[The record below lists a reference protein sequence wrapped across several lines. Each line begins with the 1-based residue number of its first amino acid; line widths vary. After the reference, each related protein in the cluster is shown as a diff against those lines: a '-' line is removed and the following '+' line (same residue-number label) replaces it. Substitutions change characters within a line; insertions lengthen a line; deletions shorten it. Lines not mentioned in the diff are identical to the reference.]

1 MRFRISHATTAADI
15 CSSGKPPGNLPTC
28 QENALIASPIDIAA
42 LRRENLRG
50 GLYMVLA
57 MAAFALEDM
66 FVKTAA
72 STLPTSELLLLFG
85 CGGLLIFGIA
95 ALLCGE
101 RLFSAEA
108 LSPIMRLRFVFEA
121 LARLFYV
128 LALAL
133 TPALCRDGYP
143 AGDTDRRGDGCRS
156 LLRGEGGMVA
166 LGCDHSGSVGRP
178 DRPSS
183 RRRRLL
189 NAFDPSASGDGRL
202 CRARSRS
209 RASPASLGSLV
220 LGFYGYLAIIA
231 AGITYLPLE
240 GRPFV
245 MPDATSSLAIIAAIT
260 FGTAA
265 YIALMKAMRTGEIS
279 VVTPFRYT
287 RLLFGL
293 ALGMAAFG
301 EVLDLATIVGSVIV
315 VLAGLF
321 TLWTGRSKQSPRQAD
336 ASVIAGSPRKR
347 CKIRSTE
354 RPIFAGACGRSA

>member
-1 MRFRISHATTAADI
+1 MRFRISHATTVADI
-15 CSSGKPPGNLPTC
+15 CSSGKSPGNLPIC
-28 QENALIASPIDIAA
+28 QENALIASPIDITA

-50 GLYMVLA
+50 SLYMVLA

-85 CGGLLIFGIA
+85 CGGLLVFGIA
-95 ALLCGE
+95 ALLWGE

-108 LSPIMRLRFVFEA
+108 LSPIMRLRFVFET

-133 TPALCRDGYP
+133 TPLSAATAILQATPIVVAMGAAAFFMERVGWSRWAAIILGLSGVLIVLRPAAEGFSALSILTLLGMLGFAARDL
-143 AGDTDRRGDGCRS
+143 A
-156 LLRGEGGMVA
+156 
-166 LGCDHSGSVGRP
+166 
-178 DRPSS
+178 
-183 RRRRLL
+183 
-189 NAFDPSASGDGRL
+189 
-202 CRARSRS
+202 S
-209 RASPASLGSLV
+209 RASPASLGSPV
-220 LGFYGYLAIIA
+220 LGFYGYLAIVA

-240 GRPFV
+240 GRRFV
-245 MPDATSSLAIIAAIT
+245 VPDATSSLALVAAII

-293 ALGMAAFG
+293 ALGMTAFG

-321 TLWTGRSKQSPRQAD
+321 TLWTGRSKQSPAKLTR
-336 ASVIAGSPRKR
+336 R
-347 CKIRSTE
+347 
-354 RPIFAGACGRSA
+354 